1 MSTPNSTTQE
11 AAARAFS
18 DYDRLLSRLATLAQ
32 SLSSARDLT
41 AIYRALCGFTIV
53 SAPCAGVVITIYHP
67 DKDAREAVYFWTDGK
82 EVLPADV
89 PLIPVGAGFAGQAIR
104 TQEIIVSDDYMKDQ
118 MDRPRVWVGSRD
130 DDLPRPALI
139 APMTSMGRVVGT
151 IEIQNIEGKL
161 YTSEHVT
168 AMKMAANLAASAI
181 DNVRLLEHER
191 QQALL
196 LQQSQKME
204 AIGNLAGG
212 VAHDFNNLLTV
223 ILGNTELAFNKLH
236 EADPVRPRLV
246 EVEKAAKRAA
256 VLTRQL
262 LAFGRRQQMERRNI
276 KLNEVIAEIMK
287 LLNRIIGA
295 DVEVNVR
302 AGTNLSTVSADP
314 AQIEQ
319 IVMNLAVNAR
329 DAMPEGG
336 QLTIET
342 SNVTLD
348 ESYQRRYPYIQ
359 PGTYVELQVSDTGA
373 GMDEATK
380 ARIFEPF
387 FTTKEVGKGT
397 GLGLSMVY
405 GIVKQ
410 HDGYIHVY
418 SEPENGTVFRI
429 FLPTVEGV
437 AENEEIHAEP
447 DTLGG
452 TETILLAED
461 DEGLRRLASDVL
473 GHLGYS
479 VLLASNGEETVQ
491 IYERNRERVDLLLL
505 DVMMPQ
511 LGGPEA
517 YERIRRING
526 EVPLIFVTGYSQD
539 LVQSRFI
546 KQNIDVGEMGA
557 VVIQKPYNIEMLG
570 RKIREVLDT
579 PARLRPAE
587 RFIQPVAV

>member
-1 MSTPNSTTQE
+1 MSRQSLATQE
-11 AAARAFS
+11 AAARAFNE
-18 DYDRLLSRLATLAQ
+18 YDRLLSRLATLAQ
-32 SLSSARDLT
+32 ALSSARDLT
-41 AIYRALCGFTIV
+41 AIYRALCAFTIA

-67 DKDAREAVYFWTDGK
+67 DKDAREAVYFWIEGE
-82 EVLPADV
+82 EVFPADV
-89 PLIPVGAGFAGQAIR
+89 PLIPVGAGLIGQAIR
-104 TQEIIVSDDYMKDQ
+104 SQEIIVSDDYMKDQ
-118 MDRPRVWVGSRD
+118 VNRPRVWVGVRD
-130 DDLPRPALI
+130 DNLPRAALI
-139 APMTSMGRVVGT
+139 APMTIMGRVVGT
-151 IEIQNIEGKL
+151 IEIQNTEGKL
-161 YTSEHVT
+161 YTSEHLT
-168 AMKMAANLAASAI
+168 AMKMAASLAASAI

-191 QQALL
+191 QQASL

-223 ILGNTELAFNKLH
+223 ILGNTELAFSKLH
-236 EADPVRPRLV
+236 EADPLRPRLV
-246 EVEKAAKRAA
+246 EVDKAAKRAA

-295 DVEVNVR
+295 DVEVNVK
-302 AGTNLSTVSADP
+302 AGANLSTVSADP

-348 ESYQRRYPYIQ
+348 ESYQRQYPYVQ
-359 PGTYVELQVSDTGA
+359 PGKYVELQVSDTGT

-418 SEPENGTVFRI
+418 SEPDNGTMFRI

-437 AENEEIHAEP
+437 AEKDEIHVEP

-461 DEGLRRLASDVL
+461 DEGLRKLARDVL
-473 GHLGYS
+473 DHLGYS
-479 VLLASNGEETVQ
+479 VLVAKNGEETVQ
-491 IYERNRERVDLLLL
+491 IYKQHRDQVDLLLL

-517 YERIRRING
+517 YERIRRIDG
-526 EVPLIFVTGYSQD
+526 DVPLIFMTGYSQD

-546 KQNIDVGEMGA
+546 KQNINVGEMGA
-557 VVIQKPYNIEMLG
+557 VVIQKPYNIEVLG
-570 RKIREVLDT
+570 RKIREVLD
-579 PARLRPAE
+579 ARTNVIRAE
-587 RFIQPVAV
+587 QLNQPVTG

>member
-1 MSTPNSTTQE
+1 MGTHSSTTQG
-11 AAARAFS
+11 ADARAFNE
-18 DYDRLLSRLATLAQ
+18 YDRLLSRLATLAQ

-41 AIYRALCGFTIV
+41 AIYRALCAFTIA

-67 DKDAREAVYFWTDGK
+67 EKDAREAVYFWTDG
-82 EVLPADV
+82 EELMPSDV
-89 PLIPVGAGFAGQAIR
+89 PLIPVGAGLTGQAIR
-104 TQEIIVSDDYMKDQ
+104 SQEIIVSDDYMRDQ
-118 MDRPRVWVGSRD
+118 LDRPRVWVGTQD
-130 DDLPRPALI
+130 PELPRAALI
-139 APMTSMGRVVGT
+139 APMTIMGRVVGT
-151 IEIQNIEGKL
+151 IEIQNIEGKR
-161 YTSEHVT
+161 YTREHVT

-191 QQALL
+191 EQALR
-196 LQQSQKME
+196 LQQSHKME

-236 EADPVRPRLV
+236 EADPLRPRLV
-246 EVEKAAKRAA
+246 EVDKAARRAA

-295 DVEVNVR
+295 DVEVTVK
-302 AGTNLSTVSADP
+302 AGSNLSTVSADP
-314 AQIEQ
+314 TQIEQ

-336 QLTIET
+336 RLKIET
-342 SNVTLD
+342 SNITLD
-348 ESYQRRYPYIQ
+348 ESYQRQYPYVQ
-359 PGTYVELQVSDTGA
+359 PGKYVELQVSDTGT

-429 FLPTVEGV
+429 FLPTVEGP
-437 AENEEIHAEP
+437 ADKEEVHAEP

-461 DEGLRRLASDVL
+461 DEGLRSLASDVL
-473 GHLGYS
+473 EHLGYS
-479 VLLASNGEETVQ
+479 VLLASNGEETVR
-491 IYERNRERVDLLLL
+491 IYEQNRERIDLLLL
-505 DVMMPQ
+505 DVMMPVM
-511 LGGPEA
+511 GGPEA
-517 YERIRRING
+517 YERIRRIDR
-526 EVPLIFVTGYSQD
+526 EVPLIFMTGYSQD
-539 LVQSRFI
+539 LVQNRFI
-546 KQNIDVGEMGA
+546 KRNIDIGAMGA

-570 RKIREVLDT
+570 RKIREVLD
-579 PARLRPAE
+579 ARKNG
-587 RFIQPVAV
+587 IQRNNSINQ

>member
-1 MSTPNSTTQE
+1 MSIQSLIIQE
-11 AAARAFS
+11 GATRAFN
-18 DYDRLLSRLATLAQ
+18 DYERLLGRLATLAQ

-41 AIYRALCGFTIV
+41 AIYRALCDFTV
-53 SAPCAGVVITIYHP
+53 ASAPCAGVVITIYHP
-67 DKDAREAVYFWTDGK
+67 DKDAREAVYFWSDG
-82 EVLPADV
+82 EELLPADV
-89 PLIPVGAGFAGQAIR
+89 PPIPVGAGLTGQAIR
-104 TQEIIVSDDYMKDQ
+104 TQQIIVSDDYMRDQ
-118 MDRPRVWVGSRD
+118 LDRPRVWVGTKD
-130 DDLPRPALI
+130 DELPRAALI
-139 APMTSMGRVVGT
+139 APMTIMGRVVGT
-151 IEIQNIEGKL
+151 IEIQNIEGKP

-191 QQALL
+191 EQALR

-236 EADPVRPRLV
+236 EADPLRPRLI
-246 EVEKAAKRAA
+246 EVDKAAKRAA

-302 AGTNLSTVSADP
+302 AGSNLFTVSADP
-314 AQIEQ
+314 AQVEQ

-348 ESYQRRYPYIQ
+348 ETYQRRYPYVQ
-359 PGTYVELQVSDTGA
+359 PGNYVELQVSDTGT

-418 SEPENGTVFRI
+418 SEPANGTIFRI
-429 FLPTVEGV
+429 LLPTVEG
-437 AENEEIHAEP
+437 AADKEEVHAEP

-461 DEGLRRLASDVL
+461 DEGLRTLACDVL
-473 GHLGYS
+473 DHLGYS
-479 VLLASNGEETVQ
+479 VLVASNGEETVRL
-491 IYERNRERVDLLLL
+491 YEQNRERVDLLLL

-511 LGGPEA
+511 MGGPEA
-517 YERIRRING
+517 YERIRQIDG
-526 EVPLIFVTGYSQD
+526 EVPLIFMTGYSQD
-539 LVQSRFI
+539 LVQNRFI

-557 VVIQKPYNIEMLG
+557 IVIQKPYNIELLG
-570 RKIREVLDT
+570 RKIREVLDARRVK
-579 PARLRPAE
+579 PAND
-587 RFIQPVAV
+587 

>member
-1 MSTPNSTTQE
+1 MNTHSSTTQE
-11 AAARAFS
+11 AATCAFNE
-18 DYDRLLSRLATLAQ
+18 YDRLLNRLATLAQ

-41 AIYRALCGFTIV
+41 AIYRALCDFTIA
-53 SAPCAGVVITIYHP
+53 SAPCSGLVITIYHP
-67 DKDAREAVYFWTDGK
+67 DKDVREGVYLWTDGE

-89 PLIPVGAGFAGQAIR
+89 PLIPVGAGLTGQAIR
-104 TQEIIVSDDYMKDQ
+104 SQEIIVSDDYMKDQ
-118 MDRPRVWVGSRD
+118 STRPRVWVGSRD
-130 DDLPRPALI
+130 DNDLPRPALI
-139 APMTSMGRVVGT
+139 APMTIMGRVVGT
-151 IEIQNIEGKL
+151 LEIQNIEGKL

-191 QQALL
+191 EQAFR

-223 ILGNTELAFNKLH
+223 ILGNTELAFDKLH
-236 EADPVRPRLV
+236 EADPLRPRLV
-246 EVEKAAKRAA
+246 EVDKAAKRAA

-295 DVEVNVR
+295 DVEVNVK
-302 AGTNLSTVSADP
+302 AGSNLSTISADP

-348 ESYQRRYPYIQ
+348 QSHQRQYSYIQ
-359 PGTYVELQVSDTGA
+359 PGKYVELQVSDTGT

-387 FTTKEVGKGT
+387 FTTKQVGKGT

-418 SEPENGTVFRI
+418 SEPENGTIFRI
-429 FLPTVEGV
+429 FLPIVEGAV
-437 AENEEIHAEP
+437 EKDEVYAEP

-461 DEGLRRLASDVL
+461 DEGLRRLACDVL
-473 GHLGYS
+473 DHLGYS

-491 IYERNRERVDLLLL
+491 VFEQNRGRVDLLLL

-511 LGGPEA
+511 MGGPEA
-517 YERIRRING
+517 YERIRRIDG
-526 EVPLIFVTGYSQD
+526 EVPLIFMTGYSQD
-539 LVQSRFI
+539 LVKSRFI

-557 VVIQKPYNIEMLG
+557 VIIQKPYSIEMLG
-570 RKIREVLDT
+570 RKIREVLD
-579 PARLRPAE
+579 ARSSVRPAE
-587 RFIQPVAV
+587 